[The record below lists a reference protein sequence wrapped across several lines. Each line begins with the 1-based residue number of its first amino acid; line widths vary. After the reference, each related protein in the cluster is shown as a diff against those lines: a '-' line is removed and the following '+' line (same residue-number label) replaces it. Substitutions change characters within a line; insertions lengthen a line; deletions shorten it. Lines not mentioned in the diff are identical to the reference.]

1 MSNEN
6 LSKLILKINEF
17 PVLKAESSL
26 YEVLNEM
33 NKFKLGTIC
42 VIDDNE
48 KLLGIFTD
56 GDFRRIFLN
65 IHKPL
70 SAILIQDIIEY
81 MKKNPISLKKSEI
94 KDKGFVLSL
103 MKKNK
108 IWDIPIIEDD
118 RLIGLIHL
126 HDFLND

>member
-1 MSNEN
+1 
-6 LSKLILKINEF
+6 
-17 PVLKAESSL
+17 
-26 YEVLNEM
+26 M

-81 MKKNPISLKKSEI
+81 MKKNQYHSKYLKLKI
-94 KDKGFVLSL
+94 KVLY
-103 MKKNK
+103 
-108 IWDIPIIEDD
+108 
-118 RLIGLIHL
+118 
-126 HDFLND
+126 

>member
-81 MKKNPISLKKSEI
+81 MKKNPISLKISEI
-94 KDKGFVLSL
+94 KDKSFVLSL

-108 IWDIPIIEDD
+108 IWDIPIIENDK
-118 RLIGLIHL
+118 LIGLIHL

>member
-17 PVLKAESSL
+17 PVLKEESSL

-81 MKKNPISLKKSEI
+81 MKKNPISLKISEI
-94 KDKGFVLSL
+94 KDKSFVLSL

-108 IWDIPIIEDD
+108 IWDIPIIENDK
-118 RLIGLIHL
+118 LIGLIHL

>member
-56 GDFRRIFLN
+56 GDFRRIFLS

-81 MKKNPISLKKSEI
+81 MKKNPISLKISEI
-94 KDKGFVLSL
+94 KDKSFVLSL

-108 IWDIPIIEDD
+108 IWDIPIIENDK
-118 RLIGLIHL
+118 LIGLIHL